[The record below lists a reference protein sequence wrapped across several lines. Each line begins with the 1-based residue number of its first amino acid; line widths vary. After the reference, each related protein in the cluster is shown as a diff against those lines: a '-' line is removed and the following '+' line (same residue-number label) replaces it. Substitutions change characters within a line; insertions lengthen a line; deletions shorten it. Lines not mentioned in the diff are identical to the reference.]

1 MKRHEEYET
10 LHPSAVDVSR
20 SFAPSFLAA
29 VQTALRG
36 DPLLRIIGSTAK
48 VARKVR
54 GREGGVGTEG
64 LSGMITTSPPTQG
77 NGKGSITHKL
87 FHLPESFHNVLL
99 PAGMPSETP
108 GRLLLV
114 YALSY
119 GPSWVNRKTFPQAL

>member
-20 SFAPSFLAA
+20 SFSPSFLAA

-64 LSGMITTSPPTQG
+64 RARNDYYLPSHAGER
-77 NGKGSITHKL
+77 KG
-87 FHLPESFHNVLL
+87 
-99 PAGMPSETP
+99 
-108 GRLLLV
+108 
-114 YALSY
+114 
-119 GPSWVNRKTFPQAL
+119 VNHPQAFSPARKLS